1 MTTGAIIVAIITAI
15 AAAMLARFGSLYL
28 KIPLIVIVAYATAYC
43 VYWSPVWFGATD
55 DQYSSW
61 SQLFIHP
68 WFIVGLV
75 SGFIALFGIKHFKN
89 NGKSKN
95 IEAPK
100 SN

>member
-15 AAAMLARFGSLYL
+15 TAAMLTRFGRLYF
-28 KIPLIVIVAYATAYC
+28 KIFIIVIVAYGSAYC
-43 VYWSPVWFGATD
+43 AYWAPVWFGATD

-75 SGFIALFGIKHFKN
+75 SGFITLFGIKHFKSN
-89 NGKSKN
+89 SKGKN
-95 IEAPK
+95 IEASK